1 MNWLKVWATI
11 PWALLIAL
19 ALLILD
25 AIITGVGDIP
35 FRIYL
40 VGVAALLSGIA
51 FVLFRMVDMG
61 GWWRASAVLIAAV
74 LTGLIPVIILI
85 FIRRRWADF
94 LTTRPPL
101 KPLPSGS

>member
-40 VGVAALLSGIA
+40 VGVAVLL
-51 FVLFRMVDMG
+51 
-61 GWWRASAVLIAAV
+61 
-74 LTGLIPVIILI
+74 
-85 FIRRRWADF
+85 
-94 LTTRPPL
+94 
-101 KPLPSGS
+101 